1 MSPRNIIIVSNS
13 RLLVNDQESSF
24 FSFFFSES
32 FSSSGLSIFIIKLIR
47 INGKDRDGE
56 TEATITI
63 IILEFVLS
71 LIIRISML
79 KIDIKLL

>member
-1 MSPRNIIIVSNS
+1 MIKN
-13 RLLVNDQESSF
+13 LL
-24 FSFFFSES
+24 FSLFFFSES

-71 LIIRISML
+71 LLIRISML